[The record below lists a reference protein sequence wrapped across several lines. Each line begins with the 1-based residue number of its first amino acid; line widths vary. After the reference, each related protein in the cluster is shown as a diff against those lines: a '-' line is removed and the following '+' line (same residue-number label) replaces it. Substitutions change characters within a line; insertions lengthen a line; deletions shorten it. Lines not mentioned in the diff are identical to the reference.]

1 MAIKKIQKQE
11 QEQKPEELHNF
22 YTAFYNGEVKIRFD
36 KLKVLNLL
44 RNLGYIWYVPET
56 TDEAKKGMII
66 RIRDNRIRVVDIVNA
81 QYAFRDYIRK
91 LPDYPREFAK
101 KSYDEEGKPSMEPF
115 KFTIT
120 PQLIETKMID
130 NLANLFGGDLM
141 YHLRVDENDN
151 FLKIKEDTINEKF
164 LYFNNTA
171 VCVTADGWQ
180 LIPYKDLTGGCV
192 WESSILD
199 HDFEYTEEIGDFESF
214 VGDICGYDPES
225 TNKEEIAVGRERKR
239 SLMTILGYLMHNNYE
254 CTRRAVIFTDM
265 NKEDA
270 SESNGRTGKGLLG
283 KALRAVLNRKE
294 SDCRYLV
301 IPGKG
306 FEFKDTRYSAGDIS
320 TQLIHIEDVE
330 TKKSDDPTHEV
341 IKFDFERFFNDV
353 TDGCTFRKLHQ
364 NPTIH
369 NCKMMISTNHTIN
382 VLTSE
387 SKRGRVCIFELTNYY
402 NADFEP
408 DMKYN
413 RRFFESKWEERDWLQ
428 FYSFMIRCAQAYMK
442 YGLVQP
448 DMVNYAS
455 RVIADQLPG
464 DLVTFLDMK
473 LKETILKRKRR
484 EINKRDWFNA
494 LIVKYPYFAKYQQPA
509 FTKWCTQY
517 FKLNRIPSAH
527 TRTTRDNDYVE
538 MFLLYPNPEDSV
550 FKWIYKEGKKNTG
563 NVKQAKIEG
572 L

>member
-1 MAIKKIQKQE
+1 MAIKKLQKQE
-11 QEQKPEELHNF
+11 QEQKPEDLHNF
-22 YTAFYNGEVKIRFD
+22 YTAYYSGEVKIRFD

-81 QYAFRDYIRK
+81 QYAFRDYIRR
-91 LPDYPREFAK
+91 LPDYPREFSK
-101 KSYDEEGKPSMEPF
+101 RTYDEEGKPTMEPF

-120 PQLIETKMID
+120 PQLIESKMID

-141 YHLRVDENDN
+141 YHLRVDEHDN
-151 FLKIKEDTINEKF
+151 ILKIKEDTINEKF
-164 LYFNNTA
+164 IYFNNTA
-171 VCVTADGWQ
+171 VCITADGWQ
-180 LIPYKDLTGGCV
+180 LIDYKDLTGGCV

-214 VGDICGYDPES
+214 IGDICGYDPENA
-225 TNKEEIAVGRERKR
+225 NKQEVTIGRQRKK

-330 TKKSDDPTHEV
+330 TKRSDDPTHEV
-341 IKFDFERFFNDV
+341 IRFDFERFFNDV

-382 VLTSE
+382 VLTSD
-387 SKRGRVCIFELTNYY
+387 SKKGRACIFELTNYY

-413 RRFFESKWEERDWLQ
+413 RRFFESKWEERDWMQ

-448 DMVNYAS
+448 DMVNYTS
-455 RVIADQLPG
+455 RVLEDTLPG
-464 DLVTFLDMK
+464 DLVTFLDEK
-473 LKETILKRKRR
+473 LKVTIKKRERR
-484 EINKRDWFNA
+484 EISKRDWFA
-494 LIVKYPYFAKYQQPA
+494 SLILKYPHLAKYQQPA

-517 FKLNRIPSAH
+517 FKLKRIPSAH
-527 TRTTRDNDYVE
+527 VRTTRDNDYVE
-538 MFLLYPNPEDSV
+538 LFLLYPNQGESV
-550 FKWIYKEGKKNTG
+550 NKWIYNEAAKKKAED
-563 NVKQAKIEG
+563 KQTKIEE